1 MRIGHG
7 YDVHAFGEG
16 DHIMLCGVRI
26 AHQNGL
32 MAHSDGDVALHALTD
47 ALLGAL
53 ALGDIGHHF
62 PDDDPTFEDADS
74 RQLLRQVMA
83 LVKARG
89 FTLGNADLTIIAQA
103 PKLAAHIAAM
113 RQNLSEDL
121 SGDVDLINV
130 KATTTEKLGFVGREE
145 GIAVHAVVL
154 LKESPSLSLIFAVS
168 A

>member
-7 YDVHAFGEG
+7 YDVHAFGDG

-32 MAHSDGDVALHALTD
+32 MAHSDGDIALHALTD

-62 PDDDPTFEDADS
+62 PDDDPAFEGADS
-74 RQLLRQVMA
+74 RQLLRQVIA

-89 FTLGNADLTIIAQA
+89 FVLGNADLTIIAQA
-103 PKLAAHIAAM
+103 PKLASHIAAM

-121 SGDVDLINV
+121 RGDVDLINV

-154 LKESPSLSLIFAVS
+154 LKESPSL
-168 A
+168 

>member
-7 YDVHAFGEG
+7 YDVHAFGDG

-62 PDDDPTFEDADS
+62 PDDDPTFEGADS

-83 LVKARG
+83 LVRARG
-89 FTLGNADLTIIAQA
+89 FVLGNADLTILVQE
-103 PKLAAHIAAM
+103 PKLASHIIAM
-113 RQNLSEDL
+113 RQNLSQDL
-121 SGDVDLINV
+121 GGDIDQINV

-154 LKESPSLSLIFAVS
+154 LKESPSQ
-168 A
+168 